1 MNDVIPLRKGGS
13 AMNGQCIAVVSGKG
27 GTGKTSLV
35 SSVGA
40 ALALSGRRVLCLD
53 CDVGL
58 RNLDMA
64 LGLADEAL
72 MDFSDVAQRRCS
84 LDAAVVEHPK
94 IPGLFLLTAP
104 VRSRPVAEADMR
116 TLLTEARQ
124 KFDYCLLDAPAG
136 LGAGFQLAVCGA
148 DRCIV
153 VTTADATALRDAQH
167 TVMELHR
174 FPAGSLHLVVN
185 RVRKKLLRQ
194 LHATIDDAIDRAG
207 LPLLGVVPEDDTLPM
222 FLNQGLPL
230 LPSGG
235 QGASAAY
242 RNIAKRIQG
251 ERVPL
256 ARIK

>member
-1 MNDVIPLRKGGS
+1 
-13 AMNGQCIAVVSGKG
+13 MNGQCIAAVSGKG

-40 ALALSGRRVLCLD
+40 ALALAGRRVLCLD

-58 RNLDMA
+58 RNLDLA
-64 LGLADEAL
+64 LGLADKAL
-72 MDFSDVAQRRCS
+72 MDFSDVAQGRCP
-84 LDAAVVEHPK
+84 LDSAVVEHPK
-94 IPGLFLLTAP
+94 LSGLFLLTAP
-104 VRSRPVAEADMR
+104 ARSRGQPV
-116 TLLTEARQ
+116 TEAEMTALLAEIRERY
-124 KFDYCLLDAPAG
+124 DYCLLDAPAG
-136 LGAGFQLAVCGA
+136 LGTGFHLAVCGA

-153 VTTADATALRDAQH
+153 VTTADATSLRDAQH

-185 RVRKKLLRQ
+185 RVRKKMLRQ

-207 LPLLGVVPEDDTLPM
+207 LPLLGVIPEDDTLPL

-230 LPSGG
+230 LPTGG

-251 ERVPL
+251 EKVPL